1 MVQLITTAGPVVV
14 ADESIARIISRAPGL
29 PYVQV
34 WGPSGAS
41 MLETAEDAGALAARL
56 QLAKPLSKLTAPE
69 GAGVWIKAA
78 AVTLIRPPNAFE
90 RETPHINCIVIV
102 AGRVQALLEDFQTA
116 YGILQV
122 GGTHVPQVLVSLKT
136 LHGEVQG
143 FSLSHPKEPDVYQVW

>member
-1 MVQLITTAGPVVV
+1 MVQIVTTAGPVVV

-29 PYVQV
+29 PYAQV

-56 QLAKPLSKLTAPE
+56 HLEKPLCKLTAPE

-102 AGRVQALLEDFQTA
+102 AGRVQALLEDFETA
-116 YGILQV
+116 YRILHV
-122 GGTHVPQVLVSLKT
+122 GGTHVPEVMVSLTT

-143 FSLSHPKEPDVYQVW
+143 FSIAPSKTPDLYQAW